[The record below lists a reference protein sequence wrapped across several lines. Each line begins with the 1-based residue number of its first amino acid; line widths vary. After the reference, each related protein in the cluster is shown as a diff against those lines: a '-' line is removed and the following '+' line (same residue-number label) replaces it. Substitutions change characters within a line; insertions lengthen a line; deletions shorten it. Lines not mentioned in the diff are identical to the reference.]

1 MRTEWKY
8 AAVFAASLA
17 ATAVVITAPLAYVL
31 RDTPEADV
39 VWPVQPAVE
48 EAPAAQIKPLG
59 ETETPAEPDE
69 PEKETELQNLGTFR
83 LTAYCSCPECCGQWA
98 DGITFTG
105 TEATPD
111 RTVAVDPT
119 VIPLGS
125 TVLIDGQEYVA
136 EDIGGA
142 IKGARIDIYFPTH
155 QAALQFGV
163 QYAEVDV
170 VETK

>member
-1 MRTEWKY
+1 MNRTEWKY

-31 RDTPEADV
+31 RDTPAAEV
-39 VWPVQPAVE
+39 NWPVQTTVEDKPVPQVDTVE
-48 EAPAAQIKPLG
+48 EP
-59 ETETPAEPDE
+59 EE
-69 PEKETELQNLGTFR
+69 PEQETELQSLGTFR
-83 LTAYCSCPECCGQWA
+83 LTAYCACAECCGRWA
-98 DGITFTG
+98 DGITYTG

-142 IKGARIDIYFPTH
+142 IKGARIDIFFPTH

-163 QYAEVDV
+163 QYAEVDM
-170 VETK
+170 VETQ

>member
-1 MRTEWKY
+1 MKTEWKY

-31 RDTPEADV
+31 RDTPVAEV
-39 VWPVQPAVE
+39 NWPVQTTVEDKPVPLVDTVE
-48 EAPAAQIKPLG
+48 EP
-59 ETETPAEPDE
+59 EE
-69 PEKETELQNLGTFR
+69 PEQETELQSLGTFR
-83 LTAYCSCPECCGQWA
+83 LTAYCACAECCGQWA
-98 DGITFTG
+98 DGITYTG

-142 IKGARIDIYFPTH
+142 IKGARIDIFFPTH

-163 QYAEVDV
+163 QYAEVDMI
-170 VETK
+170 ETQ

>member
-8 AAVFAASLA
+8 AAAFAASLA

-39 VWPVQPAVE
+39 VWPVSPVREDIPAVQTVQVE
-48 EAPAAQIKPLG
+48 
-59 ETETPAEPDE
+59 EPDE
-69 PEKETELQNLGTFR
+69 PAEPETQLQSLGTFR
-83 LTAYCSCPECCGQWA
+83 VTAYCACPECCGQWA

-136 EDIGGA
+136 EDVGGA
-142 IKGARIDIYFPTH
+142 IKGARIDIFFPTH

-170 VETK
+170 IETK

>member
-1 MRTEWKY
+1 MRTERKY
-8 AAVFAASLA
+8 MAVFAASLA
-17 ATAVVITAPLAYVL
+17 ATAAVITAPLAYVL
-31 RDTPEADV
+31 RDTPVADV
-39 VWPVQPAVE
+39 NWPVQTTVEDKPVPLVDTVE
-48 EAPAAQIKPLG
+48 E
-59 ETETPAEPDE
+59 
-69 PEKETELQNLGTFR
+69 PEQPEQETELQSLGTFR
-83 LTAYCSCPECCGQWA
+83 LTAYCACAECCGQWA
-98 DGITFTG
+98 DGITYTG

-142 IKGARIDIYFPTH
+142 IKGARIDIFFPTH

-163 QYAEVDV
+163 QYAEVDMI
-170 VETK
+170 ETQ

>member
-1 MRTEWKY
+1 MLNKTEWKY
-8 AAVFAASLA
+8 VAVFAASIA
-17 ATAVVITAPLAYVL
+17 TTAVIVTAPLAYVL
-31 RDTPEADV
+31 RDTSAVDV
-39 VWPVQPAVE
+39 NWPVRAEVAE
-48 EAPAAQIKPLG
+48 VPAAQVEPLQ
-59 ETETPAEPDE
+59 EPETPAEPE
-69 PEKETELQNLGTFR
+69 SELQSLGTFR
-83 LTAYCSCPECCGQWA
+83 VTAYCSCPECCGQWA
-98 DGITFTG
+98 DGITYTG

-111 RTVAVDPT
+111 RTVAVDPA

-170 VETK
+170 IETK

>member
-8 AAVFAASLA
+8 AAVFAASLV
-17 ATAVVITAPLAYVL
+17 ATAAVITAPLAYVL

-39 VWPVQPAVE
+39 VWPVSPAREDIPAVQTVQVE
-48 EAPAAQIKPLG
+48 EP
-59 ETETPAEPDE
+59 ETPAEP
-69 PEKETELQNLGTFR
+69 ETRLQSLGTFR
-83 LTAYCSCPECCGQWA
+83 VTAYCACPECCGQWA
-98 DGITFTG
+98 DGITYTG

-111 RTVAVDPT
+111 RTVAVDPS

-136 EDIGGA
+136 EDVGGA
-142 IKGARIDIYFPTH
+142 IKGARIDIFFPTH

-170 VETK
+170 IETK

>member
-1 MRTEWKY
+1 MNSTERKY
-8 AAVFAASLA
+8 MAVFVASLA
-17 ATAVVITAPLAYVL
+17 ATAVIVTAPLAYVL
-31 RDTPEADV
+31 RDTPAVEVD
-39 VWPVQPAVE
+39 WPVRKTVEDKPAPQLDTVE
-48 EAPAAQIKPLG
+48 EP
-59 ETETPAEPDE
+59 EE
-69 PEKETELQNLGTFR
+69 PEQETELQSLGTFR
-83 LTAYCSCPECCGQWA
+83 LTAYCSCSECCGQWA
-98 DGITFTG
+98 DGITYTG

-142 IKGARIDIYFPTH
+142 IKGARIDIFFPTH

-163 QYAEVDV
+163 QYAEVDMI
-170 VETK
+170 ETQ

>member
-39 VWPVQPAVE
+39 VWPVSPAREDIPAVQTVQVE
-48 EAPAAQIKPLG
+48 
-59 ETETPAEPDE
+59 EPDE
-69 PEKETELQNLGTFR
+69 PAEPETQLQSLGTFR
-83 LTAYCSCPECCGQWA
+83 ITAYCACPECCGQWA

-111 RTVAVDPT
+111 RTVAVDPS

-136 EDIGGA
+136 EDVGGA
-142 IKGARIDIYFPTH
+142 IKGARIDIFFPTH

-170 VETK
+170 IETQ

>member
-1 MRTEWKY
+1 
-8 AAVFAASLA
+8 
-17 ATAVVITAPLAYVL
+17 
-31 RDTPEADV
+31 
-39 VWPVQPAVE
+39 VE
-48 EAPAAQIKPLG
+48 
-59 ETETPAEPDE
+59 EPDE
-69 PEKETELQNLGTFR
+69 PAEPETELQSLGTFR

-98 DGITFTG
+98 DGITYTG

-136 EDIGGA
+136 EDVGGA

-170 VETK
+170 IETK

>member
-17 ATAVVITAPLAYVL
+17 ATAAVITTPLAYVL
-31 RDTPEADV
+31 RDTPAAEV
-39 VWPVQPAVE
+39 TWPVRTTVE
-48 EAPAAQIKPLG
+48 DRPAAQIDTV
-59 ETETPAEPDE
+59 EE
-69 PEKETELQNLGTFR
+69 PEEPEQVTRELQNLGTFR
-83 LTAYCSCPECCGQWA
+83 VTAYCACAECCGQWA
-98 DGITFTG
+98 DGITYTG

-136 EDIGGA
+136 EDIGGS
-142 IKGARIDIYFPTH
+142 IKGARIDIFFPTH

-163 QYAEVDV
+163 QYADVDV
-170 VETK
+170 IETK

>member
-8 AAVFAASLA
+8 TAVFAASLA

-31 RDTPEADV
+31 RGTPEADV
-39 VWPVQPAVE
+39 VWPVSPARKDIPVV
-48 EAPAAQIKPLG
+48 Q
-59 ETETPAEPDE
+59 TVQVDEPDE
-69 PEKETELQNLGTFR
+69 PAEPETQLQSLGTFR
-83 LTAYCSCPECCGQWA
+83 VTAYCSCPECCGQWA
-98 DGITFTG
+98 DGITYTG

-136 EDIGGA
+136 EDVGGA
-142 IKGARIDIYFPTH
+142 IKGARIDIFFPTH

-170 VETK
+170 VTQ

>member
-1 MRTEWKY
+1 MKTEWKY

-17 ATAVVITAPLAYVL
+17 ATAAVITAPLAYVL
-31 RDTPEADV
+31 KDTPEADV
-39 VWPVQPAVE
+39 VWPVSPAREDIPAVQTVQVE
-48 EAPAAQIKPLG
+48 
-59 ETETPAEPDE
+59 EPDDTNE
-69 PEKETELQNLGTFR
+69 PETELQSLGTFR
-83 LTAYCSCPECCGQWA
+83 VTAYCACPECCGQWA
-98 DGITFTG
+98 DGITYTG

-111 RTVAVDPT
+111 RTVAVDPS

-136 EDIGGA
+136 EDVGGA
-142 IKGARIDIYFPTH
+142 IKGARIDIFFPTH

-170 VETK
+170 IETK